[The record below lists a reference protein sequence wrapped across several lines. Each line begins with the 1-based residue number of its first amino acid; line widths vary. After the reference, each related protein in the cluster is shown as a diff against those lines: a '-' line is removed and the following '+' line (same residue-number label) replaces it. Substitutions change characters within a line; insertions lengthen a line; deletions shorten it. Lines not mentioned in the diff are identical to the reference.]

1 MKLLLVISSILVP
14 LVMLY
19 VVQKFDKVKLIFN
32 GFAVISTI
40 IFGSIAATAIYQI
53 IIDDAVFM
61 TSIHALFL
69 NEWFLLAGAYV
80 GVFATYRLMLLTWEE
95 R

>member
-1 MKLLLVISSILVP
+1 MKALLVISTIVVP

-19 VVQKFDKVKLIFN
+19 VVQKSTKVKILFN
-32 GFAVISTI
+32 GLALLATI
-40 IFGSIAATAIYQI
+40 VFGGITATSIYQI
-53 IIDDAVFM
+53 IVDDAVFM

-69 NEWFLLAGAYV
+69 NEWFLLAGAYI
-80 GVFATYRLMLLTWEE
+80 GVFVTYRLMLLTLEE